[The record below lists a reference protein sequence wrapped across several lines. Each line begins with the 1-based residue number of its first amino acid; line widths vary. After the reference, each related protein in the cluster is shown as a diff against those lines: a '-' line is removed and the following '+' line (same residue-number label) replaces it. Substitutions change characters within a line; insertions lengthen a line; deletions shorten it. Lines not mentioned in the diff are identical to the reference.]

1 MGCFPF
7 FRDISGKDVLIVGGG
22 AVALRRAR
30 TLAGFGARLRAVSP
44 EFAAGFDEL
53 EIERAERPFE
63 VADLD
68 GAAMVIAATGDGA
81 VNAQVARLCLARG
94 IEVNAAD
101 APELST
107 FQFPGV
113 VQRGRLTVAV
123 NTGGASPVASAFVRS
138 QLDRILPENFDEILG
153 CMEKARAMAKAILPQ
168 QRARG
173 RALEAVFERCL
184 QPQPLPD
191 AEETE
196 CMIRRFLCMEMD

>member
-7 FRDISGKDVLIVGGG
+7 FREISGKDVLIVGGG

-30 TLAGFGARLRAVSP
+30 TLAGFGARLRAVAL
-44 EFAAGFDEL
+44 EFAPGFDGMEIDL
-53 EIERAERPFE
+53 ERRSFE
-63 VADLD
+63 EADLD
-68 GAAMVIAATGDGA
+68 GAFLVIAATSDGA
-81 VNAQVARLCLARG
+81 VNARIARLCLARG

-123 NTGGASPVASAFVRS
+123 NTGGASPVVAAFVRG
-138 QLDRILPENFDEILG
+138 QLDRILPENLDEILD
-153 CMEKARAMAKAILPQ
+153 CMERARAVAKAVLPE

-173 RALEAVFERCL
+173 RALEAVFDRCL
-184 QPQPLPD
+184 QPEPLPD
-191 AEETE
+191 PEEVE

>member
-7 FRDISGKDVLIVGGG
+7 FREISGKDVLIVGGG

-30 TLAGFGARLRAVSP
+30 TLAGFGVRLRAVAP
-44 EFAAGFDEL
+44 EFVPEFDEL
-53 EIERAERPFE
+53 EIERAQRPFDE
-63 VADLD
+63 ADLD
-68 GAAMVIAATGDGA
+68 GAVIVIAATGDSA
-81 VNAQVARLCLARG
+81 VNAWIARLCLARG

-107 FQFPGV
+107 FQFPGI

-123 NTGGASPVASAFVRS
+123 NTGGASPVVSAYVRR
-138 QLDRILPENFDEILG
+138 QLDRILPENFDEILS
-153 CMEKARAMAKAILPQ
+153 CMELARTLAKSILPQ
-168 QRARG
+168 QRERG

-184 QPQPLPD
+184 QAKSLPD
-191 AEETE
+191 AEEVE